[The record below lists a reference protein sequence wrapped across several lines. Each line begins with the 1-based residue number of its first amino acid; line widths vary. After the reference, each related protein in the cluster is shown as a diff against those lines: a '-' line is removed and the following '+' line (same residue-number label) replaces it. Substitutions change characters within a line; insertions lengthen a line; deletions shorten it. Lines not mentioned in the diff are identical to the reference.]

1 VGKSQI
7 KQILI
12 PGWGV
17 RKVIRMV
24 KLSAQTSAKSNE
36 RLKFRSSALP
46 PFQYKDGYTLS
57 ASDLGKLGVKIELN
71 NEYEHGMAI
80 ILPPGQVGECGRWL
94 LGTLEQ
100 DSNGLPKQL
109 CEILERLSGQKGM
122 KLNLRRGDKKKLKEA
137 LKVLKSHKSKA
148 RPPEPVLRS
157 YSTKA
162 ERKSFYR

>member
-1 VGKSQI
+1 
-7 KQILI
+7 
-12 PGWGV
+12 
-17 RKVIRMV
+17 MV
-24 KLSAQTSAKSNE
+24 KISAQTSAKSNE
-36 RLKFRSSALP
+36 RLKFTSDALP
-46 PFQYKDGYTLS
+46 PFQYEGGYTLS

-80 ILPPGQVGECGRWL
+80 ILPPRKVGEYGRWL

-100 DSNGLPKQL
+100 DGNGLPKQL
-109 CEILERLSGQKGM
+109 YEILERLSEQKGM
-122 KLNLRRGDKKKLKEA
+122 RLNIRRGDKKKLKDA

-162 ERKSFYR
+162 V

>member
-1 VGKSQI
+1 MA
-7 KQILI
+7 ILTART
-12 PGWGV
+12 G
-17 RKVIRMV
+17 
-24 KLSAQTSAKSNE
+24 AKSNN
-36 RLKFRSSALP
+36 RLKFTSAALP
-46 PFQYKDGYTLS
+46 PFQYEDGYTLS

-80 ILPPGQVGECGRWL
+80 ILPPRKVADYGRWL

-109 CEILERLSGQKGM
+109 HEILERLSGQKGM
-122 KLNLRRGDKKKLKEA
+122 KLKLRRGDKKKLKEA
-137 LKVLKSHKSKA
+137 LKALKHHKSKA

-162 ERKSFYR
+162 V

>member
-1 VGKSQI
+1 
-7 KQILI
+7 
-12 PGWGV
+12 
-17 RKVIRMV
+17 MV
-24 KLSAQTSAKSNE
+24 TLSARTSAKSNE
-36 RLKFRSSALP
+36 RLKITSAALP
-46 PFQYKDGYTLS
+46 PFRYEDGYTLS
-57 ASDLGKLGVKIELN
+57 ASDWGKLGVKIELN

-80 ILPPGQVGECGRWL
+80 ILPPGQVGKYGRWL

-109 CEILERLSGQKGM
+109 CEILERLGGQKGM

-137 LKVLKSHKSKA
+137 LKALKSHKSKA

-157 YSTKA
+157 YSTKS